1 MSSAF
6 SIALSSLQA
15 ESAAI
20 NTTGNNLANMNTDG
34 FKGSAVDFKDLFSAS
49 MGNGA
54 SYDSGLGV
62 TLPVNNQL
70 FTQGAIQTS
79 SAPLSAAIQGN
90 GFFVVNSPSGQQLYT
105 RDGNFVQNAA
115 GELQTETG
123 EAVQGWTAGANG
135 ISTTKTPGNIVLPAD
150 AVLPPVA
157 TQNFSINANL
167 DSQATV
173 AGTPNT
179 FSAPMQVVDSL
190 GNTHQ
195 LSINFTQSTIPAT
208 APATGSVV
216 VPGSWTYNVTIPNGD
231 LSTGTAANATNPVA
245 LGNGTGTVSFSPT
258 GALTMLNGL
267 AATTSTPA
275 IAITTPALA
284 DGAAAMTMNW
294 TLLNVS
300 GTAQLTDYS
309 QASGL
314 ASSAQD
320 GTTSSSVT
328 SVGIQNGG
336 QVVATYS
343 NGQTKVEAQLAM
355 AEIQNPT
362 SLQNVG
368 NNNLAAGANTA
379 IPAVGMPQTGGRGQI
394 LGGAVESSNVDMATQ
409 FTNLIV
415 YQSAY
420 QASSRV
426 ISTEQTIDQ
435 DVLQLIH

>member
-20 NTTGNNLANMNTDG
+20 NTTGNNLANMNTNG
-34 FKGSAVDFKDLFSAS
+34 FKGSSVDFKDLFSNS
-49 MGNGA
+49 LGGDS
-54 SYDSGLGV
+54 SYSSGVGV
-62 TLPVNNQL
+62 SLPFNDQL

-79 SAPLSAAIQGN
+79 SAPLSAAIQGD
-90 GFFVVNSPSGQQLYT
+90 GFFVVTNATNQQLYT
-105 RDGNFVQNAA
+105 RDGNFVQSAA

-123 EAVQGWTAGANG
+123 EAVQGWVAGPTG
-135 ISTTKTPGNIVLPAD
+135 INTTSTPGNIVLSSN

-157 TQNFSINANL
+157 TTTFSIGANL
-167 DSQATV
+167 NSQQTA
-173 AGTPNT
+173 AGVGNT

-190 GNTHQ
+190 GNTHD
-195 LSINFTQSTIPAT
+195 LTITFTQSNA
-208 APATGSVV
+208 APST
-216 VPGSWTYNVTIPNGD
+216 WTYNVSVSSAD
-231 LSTGTAANATNPVA
+231 LAGGAIGANATQVNLLANP
-245 LGNGTGTVSFSPT
+245 GTITFSAS
-258 GALTMLNGL
+258 GALINPNAPAAATPVTVNLNGL
-267 AATTSTPA
+267 A
-275 IAITTPALA
+275 
-284 DGAAAMTMNW
+284 DGASNMSMSWN
-294 TLLNVS
+294 LFDPKS
-300 GTAQLTDYS
+300 GSGMLTDYS

-314 ASSAQD
+314 SSSTQN
-320 GTTSSSVT
+320 GTTASALT
-328 SVGIQNGG
+328 SVGIQDGG

-343 NGQTKVEAQLAM
+343 NGLTKVEAQLAM
-355 AEIQNPT
+355 ASIQNPT

-368 NNNLAAGANTA
+368 NNNFSVGADTA
-379 IPAVGMPQTGGRGQI
+379 TPAIGTPQTGGRGQI

-435 DVLQLIH
+435 DLLQIIH

>member
-79 SAPLSAAIQGN
+79 SAPLSAAIQGS
-90 GFFVVNSPSGQQLYT
+90 GFFVVNSPSNQTLYT

-123 EAVQGWTAGANG
+123 EAVQGWTAGPTG
-135 ISTTKTPGNIVLPAD
+135 ISTTGAPGNIVLPAD
-150 AVLPPVA
+150 AVLPPSPTA
-157 TQNFSINANL
+157 NFSINANL
-167 DSQATV
+167 DSSETV

-195 LSINFTQSTIPAT
+195 LSINFTQNAT
-208 APATGSVV
+208 TPSQWSYDVTMPFADLSAAAQTTAASAGYTAATG
-216 VPGSWTYNVTIPNGD
+216 VPLTGGS
-231 LSTGTAANATNPVA
+231 
-245 LGNGTGTVSFSPT
+245 GTVAFSTT
-258 GALTMLNGL
+258 GALATLNGV

-275 IAITTPALA
+275 IAVSTPALA

-294 TLLNVS
+294 TLLNTS
-300 GTAQLTDYS
+300 GTAQLTDYA

-320 GTTSSSVT
+320 GTSASSVT

-343 NGQTKVEAQLAM
+343 NGQTKVEAQLAL

-368 NNNLAAGANTA
+368 NNNLAASANTA

>member
-49 MGNGA
+49 LGSGT

-62 TLPVNNQL
+62 TLPINNQL

-79 SAPLSAAIQGN
+79 SAPLSAAIQGD
-90 GFFVVNSPSGQQLYT
+90 GFFVVNNSANQQLYT
-105 RDGNFVQNAA
+105 RDGNFSLDSQGVLRTQ
-115 GELQTETG
+115 TG
-123 EAVQGWTAGANG
+123 EAVQGWTAVGTNG
-135 ISTTKTPGNIVLPAD
+135 INTSGTASNIVLPTGAI
-150 AVLPPVA
+150 LPP
-157 TQNFSINANL
+157 TPTTTFSMAANL
-167 DSQATV
+167 DSQATAGV
-173 AGTPNT
+173 ANT

-190 GNTHQ
+190 GNTHN
-195 LSINFTQSTIPAT
+195 LTVTFTQNAAAPSTWSYNVAVSS
-208 APATGSVV
+208 ADLAGGATGVNATQV
-216 VPGSWTYNVTIPNGD
+216 NLLAAPGTVTFNTDGT
-231 LSTGTAANATNPVA
+231 LNAAATGTAPVPV
-245 LGNGTGTVSFSPT
+245 N
-258 GALTMLNGL
+258 LNG
-267 AATTSTPA
+267 
-275 IAITTPALA
+275 LA
-284 DGAAAMTMNW
+284 DGAANMTMNW
-294 TLLNVS
+294 SLFDAAGN
-300 GTAQLTDYS
+300 GMLTDYS
-309 QASGL
+309 QASSL
-314 ASSAQD
+314 ASSTQNGNTA
-320 GTTSSSVT
+320 SELT

-343 NGQTKVEAQLAM
+343 NGQTKVEAQLAL

-368 NNNLAAGANTA
+368 NNNLAVGPNTSTPAIGA
-379 IPAVGMPQTGGRGQI
+379 PQTGGRGQI

-435 DVLQLIH
+435 DLLQLIH

>member
-49 MGNGA
+49 MGSGT

-70 FTQGAIQTS
+70 FTQGSIQTS
-79 SAPLSAAIQGN
+79 SAPLSAAIQGD
-90 GFFVVNSPSGQQLYT
+90 GFFVVNNASNQQLYT

-123 EAVQGWTAGANG
+123 EAVQGWTAGPNG
-135 ISTTKTPGNIVLPAD
+135 ISTTGAAGNIVLPAD
-150 AVLPPVA
+150 AVLPPTA
-157 TQNFSINANL
+157 TQNLSINANL
-167 DSQATV
+167 DSQETV

-179 FSAPMQVVDSL
+179 FSAPMQVVDTL
-190 GNTHQ
+190 GNTHN
-195 LSINFTQSTIPAT
+195 LTMTFTQNAGTNTWNYA
-208 APATGSVV
+208 
-216 VPGSWTYNVTIPNGD
+216 VTIPNGD
-231 LSTGTAANATNPVA
+231 LATGTAANATNPVTLA
-245 LGNGTGTVSFSPT
+245 DGANPATGIVTFNNAGTLISLTPT
-258 GALTMLNGL
+258 GG
-267 AATTSTPA
+267 AAGTSPVVLSA
-275 IAITTPALA
+275 PALA
-284 DGAAAMTMNW
+284 DGAATMTMNW
-294 TLLNVS
+294 SLFNAA
-300 GTAQLTDYS
+300 GTGQLTDYS

-314 ASSAQD
+314 ASSTQD
-320 GTTSSSVT
+320 GSTASSLT

-368 NNNLAAGANTA
+368 NNNFAVGADTA
-379 IPAVGMPQTGGRGQI
+379 IPAVGAPQSGGRGQI

-409 FTNLIV
+409 FTNLIL

>member
-90 GFFVVNSPSGQQLYT
+90 GFFVVNSPSGQTLYT

-135 ISTTKTPGNIVLPAD
+135 ISTTASPGNIVLQAD
-150 AVLPPVA
+150 AVLPPTPTA
-157 TQNFSINANL
+157 NFSINANL
-167 DSQATV
+167 DSQPTV
-173 AGTPNT
+173 AGTANT

-195 LSINFTQSTIPAT
+195 LSVTFTQSLTT
-208 APATGSVV
+208 LGQWS
-216 VPGSWTYNVTIPNGD
+216 YNVTIPNGD
-231 LSTGTAANATNPVA
+231 LAAAAQLTAPGDTATTGVPLT
-245 LGNGTGTVSFSPT
+245 GGTGTVSFTTS
-258 GALTMLNGL
+258 GALATLNGV
-267 AATTSTPA
+267 AATNSTAPVVV
-275 IAITTPALA
+275 TTPALG

-294 TLLNVS
+294 SLLNAS
-300 GTAQLTDYS
+300 GTAQLTDYA

-320 GTTSSSVT
+320 GTTASSLT

-336 QVVATYS
+336 QVIATYS
-343 NGQTKVEAQLAM
+343 NGQTKVEAQLAL

-368 NNNLAAGANTA
+368 NNNLAASANTA
-379 IPAVGMPQTGGRGQI
+379 IPAVGTPQTGGRGQI

>member
-20 NTTGNNLANMNTDG
+20 STTGNNLANMNTDG

-49 MGNGA
+49 MGSGT

-90 GFFVVNSPSGQQLYT
+90 GFFVVNGSDNQQLYT

-123 EAVQGWTAGANG
+123 EAVQGWTAGPNG
-135 ISTTKTPGNIVLPAD
+135 ISTTGAPGNIVLPSD
-150 AVLPPVA
+150 ALLPPTPTA
-157 TQNFSINANL
+157 NLSINANL
-167 DSQATV
+167 DSQQTV
-173 AGTPNT
+173 AGTANT

-190 GNTHQ
+190 GNTHN
-195 LSINFTQSTIPAT
+195 LTMTFTQSLT
-208 APATGSVV
+208 
-216 VPGSWTYNVTIPNGD
+216 VPGQWSYNVTIPNGD
-231 LSTGTAANATNPVA
+231 LATGTAANATNPVT
-245 LGNGTGTVSFSPT
+245 LTNGTGAVNFSNT
-258 GALTMLNGL
+258 GALTSVTPTGG
-267 AATTSTPA
+267 AAGTAAVPL
-275 IAITTPALA
+275 TTPALA

-294 TLLNVS
+294 SLFNAAGV
-300 GTAQLTDYS
+300 GQLTDYA

-314 ASSAQD
+314 ASSTQD
-320 GTTSSSVT
+320 GNTSSSLT

-343 NGQTKVEAQLAM
+343 NGLTKVEAQLAM

-368 NNNLAAGANTA
+368 NNNLSAGANTSTPA
-379 IPAVGMPQTGGRGQI
+379 IGTPQTGGRGQI

>member
-49 MGNGA
+49 VGNGA
-54 SYDSGLGV
+54 SSDSGLGV

-90 GFFVVNSPSGQQLYT
+90 GFFVVNSPSNQQLYT

-123 EAVQGWTAGANG
+123 EAVQGWTAGVNG
-135 ISTTKTPGNIVLPAD
+135 ISTTGAPGNIVLPAD
-150 AVLPPVA
+150 AVLPPTPTA
-157 TQNFSINANL
+157 NFSINANM
-167 DSQATV
+167 DSQGTAGV
-173 AGTPNT
+173 ANT
-179 FSAPMQVVDSL
+179 FSSPMQVVDSL
-190 GNTHQ
+190 GNTHN
-195 LSINFTQSTIPAT
+195 LTMTFTQNAAAPSTWNYNVSVSSADLT
-208 APATGSVV
+208 GGATGVNATQV
-216 VPGSWTYNVTIPNGD
+216 NLLANPGTVTFNTDGT
-231 LSTGTAANATNPVA
+231 LNAAATGTAPVA
-245 LGNGTGTVSFSPT
+245 IN
-258 GALTMLNGL
+258 LNG
-267 AATTSTPA
+267 
-275 IAITTPALA
+275 LA
-284 DGAAAMTMNW
+284 DGAANMPMNW
-294 TLLNVS
+294 SLFNAA
-300 GTAQLTDYS
+300 GTGQLTDYA

-314 ASSAQD
+314 ASSTQD
-320 GTTSSSVT
+320 GNTASSLT

-355 AEIQNPT
+355 AAIQNPT

-379 IPAVGMPQTGGRGQI
+379 IPAVGTPQTGGRGQV
-394 LGGAVESSNVDMATQ
+394 LGGAVESSNVDMATE